1 MAFKIFTNPF
11 KKKRKSAHVY
21 LIRKDRKILL
31 LKRSFTDTWM
41 PGKWGLPGGVVEPG
55 ENPRAAAIR
64 ETKEET
70 NLNIEYKNISFYLVR
85 EKNSFLFIAR
95 EFSGDIILDH
105 ESQDYMWAGF
115 MDIDDRRKYDLVPHL
130 RTELRKLLF

>member
-1 MAFKIFTNPF
+1 MSFKIFTNPF

-21 LIRKDRKILL
+21 LIRKDRKVLL
-31 LKRSFTDTWM
+31 LKRSLTDTWM
-41 PGKWGLPGGVVEPG
+41 PGKWGLPGGIIEPG
-55 ENPRAAAIR
+55 ETPREAAIR

-70 NLNIEYKNISFYLVR
+70 SLDVKNISFYLVR

-95 EFSGDIILDH
+95 EFYGDIILDH

-115 MDIDDRRKYDLVPHL
+115 MDIDDHKKYDLVPLL

>member
-1 MAFKIFTNPF
+1 MSFKIFTNPF
-11 KKKRKSAHVY
+11 KKKRRSAHVY
-21 LIRKDRKILL
+21 LIRKDRKALL
-31 LKRSFTDTWM
+31 LKRSSADTWM
-41 PGKWGLPGGVVEPG
+41 PGKWGLPGGIIEPG
-55 ENPRAAAIR
+55 ETPREAAIR

-70 NLNIEYKNISFYLVR
+70 NLDVKNISFYLVR

-95 EFSGDIILDH
+95 EFYGDIILDH

-115 MDIDDRRKYDLVPHL
+115 MDIDDHKKYDLVPLL

>member
-1 MAFKIFTNPF
+1 MSFNIFTNPF
-11 KKKRKSAHVY
+11 KKKRRSAHVY
-21 LIRKDRKILL
+21 LIRKDRKTLL
-31 LKRSFTDTWM
+31 LKRSSADTWM
-41 PGKWGLPGGVVEPG
+41 PGKWGLPGGIIEPG
-55 ENPRAAAIR
+55 ETPRDAAIR

-70 NLNIEYKNISFYLVR
+70 NLDIKNISFYLVR

-95 EFSGDIILDH
+95 EFYGDIMLDH

-115 MDIDDRRKYDLVPHL
+115 MDIDDHKKYDLVPLL